1 MHQSCE
7 VRTHWPSLWERLQE
21 TMLGAREPQMLPP
34 QIPEVPPGLHSALE
48 SSTMNLWPPESRL
61 GCGWDCAYA
70 QCSSDSSWVAW
81 GRFRDMGTLC
91 QEQLVT
97 YQAKKKPL
105 SSIHGYELTL
115 LSAPPLPAPSLSF
128 IDSLKSGAGTAES
141 TPVASS
147 LTL

>member
-1 MHQSCE
+1 MAGT
-7 VRTHWPSLWERLQE
+7 VPMPSVAVTVPGL
-21 TMLGAREPQMLPP
+21 LGA
-34 QIPEVPPGLHSALE
+34 GLG
-48 SSTMNLWPPESRL
+48 TW
-61 GCGWDCAYA
+61 
-70 QCSSDSSWVAW
+70 
-81 GRFRDMGTLC
+81 GTLC

-115 LSAPPLPAPSLSF
+115 LSAPPLPSPSLSF